1 VPWSALLS
9 TWCDRREHW
18 LFPAPTA
25 TTMLFLIA
33 AGSLYAHDLRACS
46 EEVNLM
52 QTRASG
58 AAEAT
63 PATML
68 VLPCAAGLSQHRQ
81 LQPGQ
86 PRSSLSLVSSVIST
100 AALGLTS
107 VMSTPSRSPRK
118 HLRAVLGDLS
128 HHATMLIG
136 PGRPHLRG
144 PRPGPPRQAALC
156 LREFP
161 KKTTPPGMLW
171 YSSIP
176 NLRTPPDRGT

>member
-1 VPWSALLS
+1 MPWSALLS

-33 AGSLYAHDLRACS
+33 AGSLCAHDLRACS

-68 VLPCAAGLSQHRQ
+68 VLQCAAWRGTSALLSCAVY
-81 LQPGQ
+81 
-86 PRSSLSLVSSVIST
+86 SSYST
-100 AALGLTS
+100 AIRTS
-107 VMSTPSRSPRK
+107 WVSHLLSNK
-118 HLRAVLGDLS
+118 HCN
-128 HHATMLIG
+128 M
-136 PGRPHLRG
+136 
-144 PRPGPPRQAALC
+144 
-156 LREFP
+156 
-161 KKTTPPGMLW
+161 
-171 YSSIP
+171 
-176 NLRTPPDRGT
+176 